1 MPDIRFL
8 NYQDLEQIRIEFG
21 TPSYVYDEL
30 LLRKKAQE
38 LCAFPHA
45 SFPRATTAPAGAILR
60 IFNSEGLGIDGHFE
74 VERAIRAG
82 FGTEFISLMLRNSLT
97 TFASGHRIA

>member
-1 MPDIRFL
+1 MPDLRFL

-38 LCAFPHA
+38 LCAFPTHLA
-45 SFPRATTAPAGAILR
+45 FFHVTQ
-60 IFNSEGLGIDGHFE
+60 
-74 VERAIRAG
+74 
-82 FGTEFISLMLRNSLT
+82 
-97 TFASGHRIA
+97 